1 MQDEASPFDC
11 ASQPPEVVS
20 TPTWLVQTGS
30 RLSRLRRARVD
41 WWAGRYLLPASPR
54 PFGRWFAAHVGDGR
68 LLNATTVCLNGVW
81 RTSRSRI
88 LQRPKAYYRH
98 LAEQTNVGNL
108 VEAAQYTE
116 FAAGA
121 IFGGG
126 DPEVGPAESA

>member
-1 MQDEASPFDC
+1 MRASRQRW
-11 ASQPPEVVS
+11 SRRPPGWCK
-20 TPTWLVQTGS
+20 PARGS
-30 RLSRLRRARVD
+30 RVYVEPEWTGGLA
-41 WWAGRYLLPASPR
+41 RYLLPASPR

>member
-1 MQDEASPFDC
+1 LIVRASR
-11 ASQPPEVVS
+11 QR
-20 TPTWLVQTGS
+20 WS
-30 RLSRLRRARVD
+30 RR
-41 WWAGRYLLPASPR
+41 
-54 PFGRWFAAHVGDGR
+54 
-68 LLNATTVCLNGVW
+68 
-81 RTSRSRI
+81 